1 MRPSLP
7 QNIVKNIISFVDDRS
22 TLHHC
27 ALTCRGLL
35 PASRL
40 NLLYDVAISPAKF
53 NHLASMAS
61 VAFLAPYFYS
71 LQLSDDE
78 RQPWIHTF
86 FDRFSVILFHIR
98 YLVLIHLQGQ
108 KHPVVPI
115 DSLPRH
121 RYTSLRTLTISNGT
135 FDSFVHFQNLVNA
148 FPQVSRLMV
157 EGVEWSPFRVSSE
170 GMESRGPLLEQL
182 WFNSRN
188 GGEVTM
194 LVDWIIRTPSALTIR
209 DLNVASRGNLSGQD
223 FPAVQRLTSSL
234 GQSLEHFEIS
244 LRHWSENN
252 GIDLSR
258 NTCLQTLYV
267 RDVDSGTWNNFRLLL
282 DERVSPA
289 ALTRLSFDLHIP
301 TLEDF
306 HALQACFQ
314 AGLDGVFTQKGFSQ
328 LQGFTVWLR
337 AAPPSM
343 TPLELVKALELCMP
357 ALPSGCLCQ
366 VKPWWDLGLGRR
378 SV

>member
-1 MRPSLP
+1 MGPSLP
-7 QNIVKNIISFVDDRS
+7 QNVVRTIIAFVDDRP
-22 TLHHC
+22 TLHQC

-40 NLLYDVAISPAKF
+40 NLLYDVAINPARF

-135 FDSFVHFQNLVNA
+135 FNSFAHFQNLVNA

-157 EGVEWSPFRVSSE
+157 EGVEWSPFRASSE

-182 WFNSRN
+182 WSNSRN

-194 LVDWIIRTPSALTIR
+194 LVDWIMRTPSALTIR
-209 DLNVASRGNLSGQD
+209 DLNVASRGVLSGQD

-244 LRHWSENN
+244 LRHWSE
-252 GIDLSR
+252 S
-258 NTCLQTLYV
+258 T
-267 RDVDSGTWNNFRLLL
+267 F
-282 DERVSPA
+282 
-289 ALTRLSFDLHIP
+289 
-301 TLEDF
+301 
-306 HALQACFQ
+306 
-314 AGLDGVFTQKGFSQ
+314 
-328 LQGFTVWLR
+328 
-337 AAPPSM
+337 
-343 TPLELVKALELCMP
+343 
-357 ALPSGCLCQ
+357 LPSDCPLH
-366 VKPWWDLGLGRR
+366 LMSGRVPR
-378 SV
+378 